1 MYQYS
6 ENIAFAS
13 DIFESSKCATVFL
26 ALAGFFL
33 HSQFMHMSGQFMLKL
48 IPFMH
53 KSDAITHGW
62 RCKMVYITRKH
73 RPFYKVIWSI
83 LLRNIVDFTSQQN
96 RFANPSSMH
105 WHDKDLPLVVNV
117 CTTIMFFSVFA
128 SWNLSPVCLNTK
140 LNFIIVDELQTN
152 CHFFCVFLFYF
163 TFFS

>member
-33 HSQFMHMSGQFMLKL
+33 HPRFMHKSGQFMLKL

-83 LLRNIVDFTSQQN
+83 LLSNIVDFTSQQN

-105 WHDKDLPLVVNV
+105 WHDKALV
-117 CTTIMFFSVFA
+117 
-128 SWNLSPVCLNTK
+128 LSLMVIAVPSNQPEYIVRLIVCLNTK
-140 LNFIIVDELQTN
+140 NIYIFSL
-152 CHFFCVFLFYF
+152 FFWE
-163 TFFS
+163 